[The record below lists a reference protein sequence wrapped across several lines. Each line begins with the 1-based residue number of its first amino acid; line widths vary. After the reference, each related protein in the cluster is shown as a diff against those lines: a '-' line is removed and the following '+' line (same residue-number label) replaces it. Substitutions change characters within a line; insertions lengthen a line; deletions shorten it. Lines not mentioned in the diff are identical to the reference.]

1 MPRLIPA
8 AALALGLMAAG
19 GGWAVSAAEV
29 TAQTPMD
36 TDRIMGRW
44 YEILRM
50 PNKIQRNCFAAYQV
64 WSKRADGFSVQQV
77 CHRDSPEGRVAE
89 VTVAAK
95 PLNPQNTLFDTAFL
109 GGLVHQKYVLVDHAP
124 DYSWLIST
132 TADGRF
138 PKLLYR
144 SPAMPLGEQ
153 TALKQRLTQLG
164 FDVNRM
170 EMCGEMAPG

>member
-1 MPRLIPA
+1 MPRLVPA
-8 AALALGLMAAG
+8 AAIVLGLLAAG
-19 GGWAVSAAEV
+19 GAWAAPIE
-29 TAQTPMD
+29 AQAPMD

-64 WSKRADGFSVQQV
+64 WRKRPDGFAVQQV

-109 GGLVHQKYVLVDHAP
+109 GGLVHQKYVLVDHAA

-144 SPAMPLGEQ
+144 SPAMPAGEQ
-153 TALKQRLTQLG
+153 AALRQRLTQLG
-164 FDVNRM
+164 FDVGRM
-170 EMCGEMAPG
+170 EMCGAMGPG